1 MKRFLL
7 AGVLWLLAMPF
18 AAAAVRL
25 PHILSDGAVL
35 EQSSDVRLWGWSD
48 RPGKRLTVAASW
60 GERRSTVIADDGSW
74 QVVIRTPEA
83 SFDRHS
89 IVFDDGRRTELADI
103 LIGEVWLC
111 SGQSNM
117 EMPVGGFWGC
127 PVEGAAEV
135 LLAPDNDA
143 LRYIKVPRAAAMSPA
158 DDTAGG
164 EWQRAA
170 GASVGGWSAVGYFF
184 GEILQRKLGVPVG
197 IVDSSWGGTPI
208 ESWIGLDR
216 QRRFDDYDL
225 ADDGF
230 SERPAEER
238 WARAASLYD
247 GMIYPLRNYAIRGV
261 AWYQGCSNTGRP
273 TTYADKLATMI
284 GCWRDTFGREMPFY
298 YVEIAPYDYGGG
310 EAPGSYPGSGALL
323 REQQQRVMSMAE
335 HTGMVS
341 TNDLVYDWERDQIH
355 PRRKREVAER
365 LALWALSDYGI
376 EGLPTLGPVFDR
388 AEREGSRM
396 RVYYKNADDRLSLD
410 GAIRGFEIC
419 GADRVFHAAEAAR
432 EGFDSSTIVVWSDEV
447 AEPVAVRYCFRNFLQ
462 GNVRSRYGLPALPF
476 RSDDF

>member
-1 MKRFLL
+1 
-7 AGVLWLLAMPF
+7 MPF

-117 EMPVGGFWGC
+117 EIPVRGFWGC
-127 PVEGAAEV
+127 PVEGAAEA

-143 LRYIKVPRAAAMSPA
+143 LRYFKVPRAAAMSPA

-310 EAPGSYPGSGALL
+310 EAPGIYPGSGALL

-376 EGLPTLGPVFDR
+376 EGLRWG
-388 AEREGSRM
+388 
-396 RVYYKNADDRLSLD
+396 LSSTVRS
-410 GAIRGFEIC
+410 AR
-419 GADRVFHAAEAAR
+419 AR
-432 EGFDSSTIVVWSDEV
+432 ECACITRTPTTVFRST
-447 AEPVAVRYCFRNFLQ
+447 ARYAD
-462 GNVRSRYGLPALPF
+462 SRYAAPTACSMRPRPRGRASTRR
-476 RSDDF
+476 RSWCGRTRWRSPWRCATVSATFCKATCAAATGCLRCRSVATISEGMSPHSES